1 MAMML
6 RNAAVR
12 LASGAAL
19 ASRQLPASSSAPLRR
34 AASTY
39 FTKDH
44 EYARVDGK
52 VATIGITDFAQTQL
66 GDVVY
71 VTLPSVG
78 DSFKK
83 G

>member
-1 MAMML
+1 MTIAP
-6 RNAAVR
+6 RAVT
-12 LASGAAL
+12 GA
-19 ASRQLPASSSAPLRR
+19 RR
-34 AASTY
+34 GVTY

-44 EYARVDGK
+44 EYARVEGK

-78 DSFKK
+78 ESFKK
-83 G
+83 GCVH